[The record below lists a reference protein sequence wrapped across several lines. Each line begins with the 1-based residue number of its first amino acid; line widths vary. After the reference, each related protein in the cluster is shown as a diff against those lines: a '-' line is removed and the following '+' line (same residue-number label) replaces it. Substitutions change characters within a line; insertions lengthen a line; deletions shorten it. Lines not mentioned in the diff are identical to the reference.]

1 MGDQA
6 KILIAEDN
14 FLVGEMV
21 QSVAED
27 AGCIVVGRAVDG
39 RQAIE
44 MTTELRPDVIL
55 MDIKMPDLDG
65 IEAAEIIQNRCPTPI
80 VILTAY
86 DTPEMLEKASA
97 IGVGA
102 FLGKPPKVREL
113 SQAIVIARARFGD
126 LLRLRRT
133 NEALQTRTKELEEA
147 LAKIKTLRGLIPIC
161 ASCKRIRDDT
171 GYWQQLEKYIAEH
184 SEADFTHGLCSECL
198 KQMEMEMKT
207 TFNNAELG
215 ALSEEEKAYRLAG
228 DRPPVHRTSSG
239 RDGKRKK

>member
-171 GYWQQLEKYIAEH
+171 GYWQQLEKYITEH

-198 KQMEMEMKT
+198 KQMEMEVKT
-207 TFNNAELG
+207 TFDNTEPR
-215 ALSEEEKAYRLAG
+215 ALPEKEKGYRFPG
-228 DRPPVHRTSSG
+228 DRTPVDRRSSR
-239 RDGKRKK
+239 RDAKRKK